1 MEAIEVMDTLDLD
14 MLDMEDMVLDTAV
27 DIMERGPLMLM
38 LSPRQMLMLICMEDM
53 EAIEVMDTLVLD
65 TAVDIMERGPLTLSP
80 RQRLMLIFMEDMEA
94 IEVMDTL
101 DLDMLDMEDMVLD
114 TAVVSTM
121 DKKKLSAF
129 LKQKLKVISD

>member
-1 MEAIEVMDTLDLD
+1 MLSLRQKLMLIFMEDMKDIEVMDTLDLD

-27 DIMERGPLMLM
+27 DIMERGPLML
-38 LSPRQMLMLICMEDM
+38 
-53 EAIEVMDTLVLD
+53 
-65 TAVDIMERGPLTLSP
+65 SP
-80 RQRLMLIFMEDMEA
+80 RQRLMLICMEDMEA

-121 DKKKLSAF
+121 DKQQLSAF
-129 LKQKLKVISD
+129 LKQKLKVISDWLIVVNQCPLFEGRSCFV

>member
-1 MEAIEVMDTLDLD
+1 MLDMEDMVLDMAVLAMERGLLMLSPRQRLMLIFMEDMEAIEVMDTPDLD

-27 DIMERGPLMLM
+27 DIMERGPLM
-38 LSPRQMLMLICMEDM
+38 
-53 EAIEVMDTLVLD
+53 
-65 TAVDIMERGPLTLSP
+65 LSP

-121 DKKKLSAF
+121 DKKKTFHIVEAKAQSYL
-129 LKQKLKVISD
+129 